1 MSFASDTT
9 ERALRLSGRI
19 TLLPLVHGSGD
30 MAQEVRETL
39 IMRRWDCLAVPL
51 PPSAADAVETGLS
64 ELPAIHL
71 AVVEEPLGA
80 AGTTDATGPAVSFIP
95 IDPCQAVVMGLRV
108 AIGEGVPCEYIDRE
122 VTIFESESIAAPDP
136 YALKTVS
143 LAAYAASLVA
153 VSPRPELGSQRAQRI
168 AWMAFRLH
176 ELELEYG
183 DILCLC
189 SVADWPWL
197 REAYLER
204 SPCLPPETPTATW
217 TVHPVSQDTLYFVL
231 GELPFLTE
239 LYERRRADV
248 RSDRYLAID
257 GLKELLLETRSRWMA
272 SRPSGIETVTNWV
285 TPQLL
290 QVYLQYVRNLA
301 LLDRRLT
308 PDLYT
313 LVLAAKQIAGDDF
326 AIQLLETAKRYA
338 FQSESETRWRG
349 SIDAGIGRLILPD
362 GRLAQAKNRLAGMP
376 LAWRSLSLRPVPK
389 RIDSRRWGLRWD
401 PFRQCSWPP
410 EDQKI
415 ESFASH
421 VRDQARALMGAD
433 LAKVEKFTTSLKDG
447 IDLRESL
454 RNWTSRRG
462 HRGGAMVHAL
472 RPSRQVGH
480 RIAHPASG
488 PIQSAPTDLSSRPD
502 QLHRPDHP
510 HRMDIYVKEVPP
522 ARGQVEIVVFL
533 FETPADPDSYTWKA
547 TWYAEHQQESTLC
560 FFATDFL
567 DHMIGPGIAQS
578 KYGGALFLYPPR
590 PIPDI
595 WTDRRLD
602 GTTALDD
609 RLIAAAAMHSRE
621 THIALVSPMPP
632 SARWRRIARHFN
644 RRLLPIP
651 LGRFSAQT
659 VDRLRTFH
667 VLNGHEVRSYA
678 SRFIREVR

>member
-1 MSFASDTT
+1 
-9 ERALRLSGRI
+9 
-19 TLLPLVHGSGD
+19 
-30 MAQEVRETL
+30 
-39 IMRRWDCLAVPL
+39 
-51 PPSAADAVETGLS
+51 
-64 ELPAIHL
+64 
-71 AVVEEPLGA
+71 
-80 AGTTDATGPAVSFIP
+80 
-95 IDPCQAVVMGLRV
+95 MGLRV
-108 AIGEGVPCEYIDRE
+108 AIGEGIPCAYIDRE
-122 VTIFESESIAAPDP
+122 VESFEPESIAAPDP

-143 LAAYAASLVA
+143 LTAYAASLVA
-153 VSPRPELGSQRAQRI
+153 VSPRPEQGSQREQRI

-176 ELELEYG
+176 ELELDYS
-183 DILCLC
+183 DVLCLC
-189 SVADWPWL
+189 QAADWPWL
-197 REAYLER
+197 REAFLER
-204 SPCLPPETPTATW
+204 SHYVSQEKGTGTW

-248 RSDRYLAID
+248 RSDRHLTID
-257 GLKELLLETRSRWMA
+257 GLKELLLETRTLWMA
-272 SRPSGIETVTNWV
+272 SRPVGVETVKNWV

-313 LVLAAKQIAGDDF
+313 LVLAAKQIAGDEF

-338 FQSESETRWRG
+338 FQSESRTAWRG
-349 SIDAGIGRLILPD
+349 SVEAGIDRLVLSD
-362 GRLAQAKNRLAGMP
+362 GRLAQAKNRLTGMP
-376 LAWRSLSLRPVPK
+376 LIWRSLSLRPSPK
-389 RIDSRRWGLRWD
+389 RVDSRRWGLRWD

-454 RNWTSRRG
+454 RNWTSHRRAVG
-462 HRGGAMVHAL
+462 AGALGSRLDRGSPHAPSG
-472 RPSRQVGH
+472 RPM
-480 RIAHPASG
+480 
-488 PIQSAPTDLSSRPD
+488 RPG
-502 QLHRPDHP
+502 QTEVRP

-522 ARGQVEIVVFL
+522 ARSQVEIVVFL
-533 FETPADPDSYTWKA
+533 FETPADPDSYMWRA
-547 TWYAEHQQESTLC
+547 TWYAEHQAESTLC

-567 DHMIGPGIAQS
+567 EHMIGPGVAQS

-595 WTDRRLD
+595 WTDHRLD
-602 GTTALDD
+602 GTSTLEE
-609 RLIAAAAMHSRE
+609 RLIAAAAMHSQE
-621 THIALVSPMPP
+621 SHIALVSPIPP
-632 SARWRRIARHFN
+632 LARWRRIARRFD

-651 LGRFSAQT
+651 LSRFSAQT
-659 VDRLRTFH
+659 IDRLRCFH

-678 SRFIREVR
+678 ARFITEMR

>member
-9 ERALRLSGRI
+9 ERALRLSPRI
-19 TLLPLVHGSGD
+19 TLLPIVHGSGD

-39 IMRRWDCLAVPL
+39 ISGRWDCLAVPL
-51 PPSAADAVETGLS
+51 PPSAARAVETGLS
-64 ELPAIHL
+64 ELPAIHA
-71 AVVEEPLGA
+71 AVIQEPPEA
-80 AGTTDATGPAVSFIP
+80 AGEAGEQGDSGLVVSFIP
-95 IDPCQAVVMGLRV
+95 IDPCQAVIMGLRV
-108 AIGEGVPCEYIDRE
+108 AIGEGIACAYIDQE
-122 VTIFESESIAAPDP
+122 VEVFEPSSIAAPDP

-153 VSPRPELGSQRAQRI
+153 VSPGPEPGSQREQRI

-176 ELELEYG
+176 ELELEYSE
-183 DILCLC
+183 ILCLC
-189 SVADWPWL
+189 HAADWPWL
-197 REAYLER
+197 REAYLDR
-204 SPCLPPETPTATW
+204 SPYLPPEKPTAIW
-217 TVHPVSQDTLYFVL
+217 TVQPVSQDTLYFVL

-239 LYERRRADV
+239 LYERRRAGLL
-248 RSDRYLAID
+248 SDRHVTID
-257 GLKELLLETRSRWMA
+257 GLKELLLETRSNWMA
-272 SRPSGIETVTNWV
+272 SRPAGVETVKNWV

-326 AIQLLETAKRYA
+326 AIQLLETAKRYE
-338 FQSESETRWRG
+338 FQSNSVTGWRG
-349 SIDAGIGRLILPD
+349 SIEAGIDRLVLPD

-376 LAWRSLSLRPVPK
+376 LVWRSLSLRPSPK
-389 RIDSRRWGLRWD
+389 QIDSRRWGLRWD

-421 VRDQARALMGAD
+421 VREQARALMGAD

-454 RNWTSRRG
+454 RNWTSRRRAVG
-462 HRGGAMVHAL
+462 AGALGSQVSRG
-472 RPSRQVGH
+472 SRQ
-480 RIAHPASG
+480 PPSG
-488 PIQSAPTDLSSRPD
+488 LSMSRV
-502 QLHRPDHP
+502 QTEARPP
-510 HRMDIYVKEVPP
+510 RMDIYVKEVPP
-522 ARGQVEIVVFL
+522 ARSQVEIVVFL
-533 FETPADPDSYTWKA
+533 FETPADPEVYTWRA
-547 TWYAEHQQESTLC
+547 TWYAEHQEESTLC

-567 DHMIGPGIAQS
+567 EHMIGPGIAQS

-602 GTTALDD
+602 GTSTLEE
-609 RLIAAAAMHSRE
+609 RLIAAAAMHSQE
-621 THIALVSPMPP
+621 SHIALVSPIPP
-632 SARWRRIARHFN
+632 LARWRRITRRFD

-651 LGRFSAQT
+651 LSRFSAQT
-659 VDRLRTFH
+659 IDRLRCFH

-678 SRFIREVR
+678 ARFIREMR

>member
-1 MSFASDTT
+1 
-9 ERALRLSGRI
+9 
-19 TLLPLVHGSGD
+19 
-30 MAQEVRETL
+30 
-39 IMRRWDCLAVPL
+39 
-51 PPSAADAVETGLS
+51 
-64 ELPAIHL
+64 
-71 AVVEEPLGA
+71 
-80 AGTTDATGPAVSFIP
+80 
-95 IDPCQAVVMGLRV
+95 
-108 AIGEGVPCEYIDRE
+108 
-122 VTIFESESIAAPDP
+122 
-136 YALKTVS
+136 VS
-143 LAAYAASLVA
+143 LAAYAASLVT
-153 VSPRPELGSQRAQRI
+153 VSPRPEQGSQRERRI

-176 ELELEYG
+176 ELELEYS

-189 SVADWPWL
+189 PAADWLWL

-204 SPCLPPETPTATW
+204 SPYLPPETVTATW
-217 TVHPVSQDTLYFVL
+217 TVHPVSEDTLYFVL

-239 LYERRRADV
+239 LYERRRADL
-248 RSDRYLAID
+248 RSDRHVTID

-272 SRPSGIETVTNWV
+272 SRPAGVETVQNWV

-308 PDLYT
+308 PDLYQ
-313 LVLAAKQIAGDDF
+313 LVLAAKQIAGDEF
-326 AIQLLETAKRYA
+326 AIQLLETAKRYE
-338 FQSESETRWRG
+338 FQSEFGTAWHG
-349 SIDAGIGRLILPD
+349 SIEAGIDRLVLPD

-376 LAWRSLSLRPVPK
+376 LIWRSLSLRPSPK
-389 RIDSRRWGLRWD
+389 RVDSRRWGLRWD

-415 ESFASH
+415 ENFASH
-421 VRDQARALMGAD
+421 VREQARALMGAD

-454 RNWTSRRG
+454 RNWTSRRRHLG
-462 HRGGAMVHAL
+462 TSATADARRSGQEPSCRSVGTTSVPTAAAPAILPPQPHR
-472 RPSRQVGH
+472 
-480 RIAHPASG
+480 
-488 PIQSAPTDLSSRPD
+488 
-502 QLHRPDHP
+502 P

-533 FETPADPDSYTWKA
+533 FETPADPDSYTWRA

-567 DHMIGPGIAQS
+567 EHMIGPGIAQS

-595 WTDRRLD
+595 WTDPRLD
-602 GTTALDD
+602 GTSTLEE
-609 RLIAAAAMHSRE
+609 RLIAAAAMHSQE
-621 THIALVSPMPP
+621 SHIALVSPVPP
-632 SARWRRIARHFN
+632 LARWRRIARRFD

-651 LGRFSAQT
+651 LSRFSAQT
-659 VDRLRTFH
+659 IDRLRCFH

-678 SRFIREVR
+678 ARFIREMR